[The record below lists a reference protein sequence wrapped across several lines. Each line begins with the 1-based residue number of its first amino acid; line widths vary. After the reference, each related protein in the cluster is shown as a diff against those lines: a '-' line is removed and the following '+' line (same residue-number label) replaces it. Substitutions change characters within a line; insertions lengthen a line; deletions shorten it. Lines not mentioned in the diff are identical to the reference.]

1 MLTGVNRLIGDFQP
15 EIAEACAVLFE
26 LSMAAETGIKPVCL
40 ETDTANVVKLLAD
53 VSVFGQSTAPTS
65 GYGFGSAAP
74 SNPFQFFSQQN
85 MASPQNSSLFQASHS
100 LEFNAAAEGSFSLG
114 TGDGD
119 KSQRK
124 IVRVKGKSRKK

>member
-53 VSVFGQSTAPTS
+53 ANRVAPRLAKLSTYVFDS
-65 GYGFGSAAP
+65 
-74 SNPFQFFSQQN
+74 
-85 MASPQNSSLFQASHS
+85 
-100 LEFNAAAEGSFSLG
+100 
-114 TGDGD
+114 
-119 KSQRK
+119 K
-124 IVRVKGKSRKK
+124 